1 MLALNRRLLY
11 IPLIVFLLFLLLQ
24 GCTNSNNASKESTDP
39 KTIVEKFTNALYNNN
54 IKDAMA
60 FVSDD
65 IIIEQTPPGT
75 KFEGKDKYETA
86 LQNSS
91 IWNHKEKVTS
101 PFTVDG
107 NKVSFTTEQEG
118 DDFQILGISRFRIT
132 RECIVRDG
140 KISEIRSYPNES
152 DWQVIIKNNAG
163 GIGIKISS
171 SDKGQKIDQVLK
183 NSPAEKSGLKPND
196 VIVAINDTDST
207 KMSPEMATLR
217 IKGPIGSKVKLL
229 IYRYDN
235 PALLDFD
242 IERVDAS
249 TIKKE

>member
-1 MLALNRRLLY
+1 MFALNQRILKITLIILL
-11 IPLIVFLLFLLLQ
+11 LLVLQ
-24 GCTNSNNASKESTDP
+24 GCTNSNKASEESADP
-39 KTIVEKFTNALYNNN
+39 KMIVEKFTDALYNNN
-54 IKDAMA
+54 IKEALV

-65 IIIEQTPPGT
+65 ILIEQIPPGT
-75 KFEGKDKYETA
+75 KFQGKDKYEIA
-86 LQNSS
+86 LKNSS

-118 DDFQILGISRFRIT
+118 EDFLILGLSRFRIA
-132 RECIVRDG
+132 RECIIRDG
-140 KISEIRSYPNES
+140 KISELRSYSDAS

-183 NSPAEKSGLKPND
+183 NSPAEKSGLKPGD
-196 VIVAINDTDST
+196 IIIAINNTDSS

-217 IKGPIGSKVKLL
+217 IKGPIGSKVKLT
-229 IYRYDN
+229 INRNDN
-235 PALLDFD
+235 PAVIDFD
-242 IERVDAS
+242 IERVDSS
-249 TIKKE
+249 TLIKE